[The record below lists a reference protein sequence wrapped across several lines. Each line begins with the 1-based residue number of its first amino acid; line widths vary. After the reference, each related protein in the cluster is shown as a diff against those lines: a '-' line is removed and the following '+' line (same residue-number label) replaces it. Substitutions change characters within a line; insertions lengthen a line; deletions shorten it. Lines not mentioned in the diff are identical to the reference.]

1 MSRQAGYSLFEVL
14 IAFAVMTM
22 VLSAIL
28 PHQAKFLERSN
39 SSSKRAEAADI
50 AYSRLS
56 ELGVARAVSPG
67 EISDTVGDWTLYQRI
82 EPYTVTASDADLA
95 EVTVEVRDAAGNV
108 LFQAVEIRVL
118 E

>member
-1 MSRQAGYSLFEVL
+1 MSRRAGYSLFEVL

-28 PHQAKFLERSN
+28 PHQAKFLERS
-39 SSSKRAEAADI
+39 SSSFRRAEAADI

-56 ELGVARAVSPG
+56 ELGVSRAVSPG
-67 EISDTVGDWTLYQRI
+67 ESSDWVEDWTLYQRI
-82 EPYTVTASDADLA
+82 EPYSVTASDVDLA
-95 EVTVEVRDAAGNV
+95 EVTVEVRNAAGGV